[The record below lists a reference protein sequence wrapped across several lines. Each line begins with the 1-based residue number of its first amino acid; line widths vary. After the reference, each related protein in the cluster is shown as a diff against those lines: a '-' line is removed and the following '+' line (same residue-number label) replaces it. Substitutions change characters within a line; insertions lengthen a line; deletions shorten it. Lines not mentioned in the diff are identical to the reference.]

1 MLFKNYNMNSKKEKK
16 DFRVKFTG
24 AERNRASVISKE
36 MILPTTRLR
45 SQNTDTQRSNK
56 AFRSGD
62 ID

>member
-1 MLFKNYNMNSKKEKK
+1 MNPKKEKK

-24 AERNRASVISKE
+24 AERNRASAISKE

-45 SQNTDTQRSNK
+45 SQMTDTLRSNK